1 MIEVPSQ
8 IINSSAIPAWSGFV
22 YQGKV
27 ALYHAIRLLVQ
38 RVPEAHFLNV
48 EHLDDFVIRD
58 CEGNVLSLHQV
69 KAMKSD
75 KRYSYYSALQ
85 QASAV
90 SERCNEHTVRWF
102 HVSVGLD
109 DMSDRAANAENGE
122 HLVQFYQYHD
132 ERYYV
137 ETNFID
143 IKLNEI
149 VEQYLESYGLPST
162 ELLIAHKLAR
172 LHVLLAGRVNL
183 AHYRNQ
189 HESMNKFEAADS
201 IPIYFSEIEGC
212 LHSEVI
218 HNDDHEAILFEFR
231 RTLLNR
237 TDQIL
242 DSLQEDGYIDL
253 NGICK
258 CRFAVANMDIQ
269 ALTRLYY
276 SKKPNQKEITLVGF
290 SNDTV
295 DHYLRIIL
303 GIMGVKTSK
312 DLPHYFKSGLG
323 SYLPTAMKF
332 DFLNMKLDVKQI
344 QENVDGLRGNLAVQ
358 DVLYDYDNLVVHM
371 DSKPFLLSSE
381 SSSSGK
387 FTEISEN
394 DKNRITKINNV
405 RFVSVRDASDEI
417 ND

>member
-1 MIEVPSQ
+1 MTEVSSQ
-8 IINSSAIPAWSGFV
+8 IVNSSAIPAWSGFV

-27 ALYHAIRLLVQ
+27 ALYHAIRLLTQ
-38 RVPEAHFLNV
+38 GDSEAHYLNV
-48 EHLDDFVIRD
+48 EHLDDFVIHD
-58 CEGNVLSLHQV
+58 CNGNVLSLHQV

-75 KRYSYYSALQ
+75 KRYSYSPALQ
-85 QASAV
+85 QASKV
-90 SERCNEHTVRWF
+90 SERCNESTVRWF

-109 DMSDRAANAENGE
+109 DFSDRAANVANSE

-132 ERYYV
+132 DRCYV
-137 ETNFID
+137 ETNSID
-143 IKLNEI
+143 TKLNEI
-149 VEQYLESYGLPST
+149 VEQYLGAYGLPST
-162 ELLIAHKLAR
+162 ELLIAHKLAK

-189 HESMNKFEAADS
+189 HESMNKFEAAES
-201 IPIYFSEIEGC
+201 IPIYFSEIECC
-212 LHSEVI
+212 LHSEAI
-218 HNDDHEAILFEFR
+218 HSDDHAAILFEFR
-231 RTLLNR
+231 RTLLDR

-242 DSLQEDGYIDL
+242 DSLQEGESIDL

-258 CRFAVANMDIQ
+258 CRFAVANMDIP

-276 SKKPNQKEITLVGF
+276 SKKPNQKEITLAGF

-303 GIMGVKTSK
+303 CIMGVKTSE

-323 SYLPTAMKF
+323 SFLPTAMKF
-332 DFLNMKLDVKQI
+332 DFLNKKLDVKQI

-371 DSKPFLLSSE
+371 DSTPFLLRSE

>member
-1 MIEVPSQ
+1 MTEVSSQ
-8 IINSSAIPAWSGFV
+8 IVNSSAIPAWSGFV

-27 ALYHAIRLLVQ
+27 ALYHAIRLLAQ
-38 RVPEAHFLNV
+38 GDSEAHYLNV
-48 EHLDDFVIRD
+48 EHLDDFVIHD
-58 CEGNVLSLHQV
+58 CNGNVLSLHQV

-75 KRYSYYSALQ
+75 KRYSYNPALQ
-85 QASAV
+85 QASKV
-90 SERCNEHTVRWF
+90 SERCNESTIRWF

-109 DMSDRAANAENGE
+109 DFSDRAANVANGE

-132 ERYYV
+132 DRCYV
-137 ETNFID
+137 ETNSID
-143 IKLNEI
+143 TKLNEI
-149 VEQYLESYGLPST
+149 VEQYLGAYGLPST
-162 ELLIAHKLAR
+162 ELLIAHKLAK

-189 HESMNKFEAADS
+189 HESMNKFKAAES
-201 IPIYFSEIEGC
+201 IPIYFSEIECC

-218 HNDDHEAILFEFR
+218 HSDDHAAILFEFR
-231 RTLLNR
+231 RTLLDR

-242 DSLQEDGYIDL
+242 DSLQEGESIDL

-258 CRFAVANMDIQ
+258 CRFAVANMDIP

-276 SKKPNQKEITLVGF
+276 SKKPNQKEITLAGF

-303 GIMGVKTSK
+303 CIMGVKTSE

-323 SYLPTAMKF
+323 SFLPTAMKF
-332 DFLNMKLDVKQI
+332 DFLNKKLDVKQI
-344 QENVDGLRGNLAVQ
+344 QENVDGLRGNLDVQ

-371 DSKPFLLSSE
+371 DSTPFLLRSE
-381 SSSSGK
+381 LSSSGK

>member
-1 MIEVPSQ
+1 MIEVSSQ

-38 RVPEAHFLNV
+38 RVSEAHFLNV

-85 QASAV
+85 QTSTV

-132 ERYYV
+132 ERCFV
-137 ETNFID
+137 ETNSID
-143 IKLNEI
+143 TKLNEI
-149 VEQYLESYGLPST
+149 VNQYLESYDLPST
-162 ELLIAHKLAR
+162 ELLIAHKLAK
-172 LHVLLAGRVNL
+172 LHVLVAGRVNL

-189 HESMNKFEAADS
+189 HESMNKFEAAES
-201 IPIYFSEIEGC
+201 IPIYFSEIVDC

-218 HNDDHEAILFEFR
+218 HSDDHAAILFDFR
-231 RTLLNR
+231 KTLLDR

-242 DSLQEDGYIDL
+242 DCLQSRDIDL
-253 NGICK
+253 NSICQ
-258 CRFAVANMDIQ
+258 CRFSIANMT
-269 ALTRLYY
+269 LHTLSRLYY
-276 SKKPNQKEITLVGF
+276 SKKPDQKDISLAGF
-290 SNDTV
+290 SDSTV
-295 DHYLRIIL
+295 DDYLRIIVSIL
-303 GIMGVKTSK
+303 DIKIAE
-312 DLPHYFKSGLG
+312 DLPHYFNNDFG
-323 SYLPTAMKF
+323 SYLPTAMRF
-332 DFLNMKLDVKQI
+332 DFLNQDLDIQKI
-344 QENVDGLRGNLAVQ
+344 QENVDGLRGNSIVQ
-358 DVLYDYDNLVVHM
+358 DVLYEYDNLVVHM
-371 DSKPFLLSSE
+371 ESAPFLLSGE
-381 SSSSGK
+381 SSSVGK
-387 FTEISEN
+387 FTDIAERDS
-394 DKNRITKINNV
+394 NRITKINNV
-405 RFVSVRDASDEI
+405 RFVSPRDASCEV
-417 ND
+417 NDK

>member
-1 MIEVPSQ
+1 MTEVSSQ
-8 IINSSAIPAWSGFV
+8 IVNSSAIPAWSGFV

-27 ALYHAIRLLVQ
+27 ALYHAIRLLTQ
-38 RVPEAHFLNV
+38 EDSEADYLNV
-48 EHLDDFVIRD
+48 EHLDDFVIHDRS
-58 CEGNVLSLHQV
+58 GHVLSLHQV

-75 KRYSYYSALQ
+75 KRYSYNSALQ
-85 QASAV
+85 QASKI
-90 SERCNEHTVRWF
+90 SERCNENTVRWF

-109 DMSDRAANAENGE
+109 DFSDRAANVANGE

-132 ERYYV
+132 DRCYV
-137 ETNFID
+137 ETNSID
-143 IKLNEI
+143 TKLNEI
-149 VEQYLESYGLPST
+149 IEQYLGAYGLPST
-162 ELLIAHKLAR
+162 ELLIAHKLAK

-189 HESMNKFEAADS
+189 HESMNKFKAAES
-201 IPIYFSEIEGC
+201 IPIYFSEIECC

-218 HNDDHEAILFEFR
+218 HSDDHAVILFEFR
-231 RTLLNR
+231 RTLLDR

-242 DSLQEDGYIDL
+242 DSLQEGESIDL

-258 CRFAVANMDIQ
+258 CRFAVANMDIP

-276 SKKPNQKEITLVGF
+276 SKKPNQKEITLAGF

-303 GIMGVKTSK
+303 CIMGVKTSE

-323 SYLPTAMKF
+323 SFLPTAMKF
-332 DFLNMKLDVKQI
+332 DFLNKKLDVKQI
-344 QENVDGLRGNLAVQ
+344 QENVDGLRGNLDVQ

-371 DSKPFLLSSE
+371 DSTPFLLRSE

>member
-1 MIEVPSQ
+1 MTEVSSQ
-8 IINSSAIPAWSGFV
+8 IVNSSAIPAWSGFV

-27 ALYHAIRLLVQ
+27 ALYHAIRLLTQ
-38 RVPEAHFLNV
+38 GDSEADYLNV
-48 EHLDDFVIRD
+48 EHLDDFVIHDRS
-58 CEGNVLSLHQV
+58 GNVLSLHQV

-75 KRYSYYSALQ
+75 KRYSYNSALQ
-85 QASAV
+85 QASKV
-90 SERCNEHTVRWF
+90 SERCNENTVRWF

-109 DMSDRAANAENGE
+109 DFSDRAANDANGE

-132 ERYYV
+132 ERCYV
-137 ETNFID
+137 ETNSID
-143 IKLNEI
+143 TKLNEI
-149 VEQYLESYGLPST
+149 VDQYLESYDLPST
-162 ELLIAHKLAR
+162 EPLLAHKLAK

-189 HESMNKFEAADS
+189 RESMNKFEAAES
-201 IPIYFSEIEGC
+201 IPIYFSEIVDC
-212 LHSEVI
+212 LRSEVI
-218 HNDDHEAILFEFR
+218 HCDDHAAVLFEFR
-231 RTLLNR
+231 KTLLDR

-242 DSLQEDGYIDL
+242 DSLQESESIDL

-258 CRFAVANMDIQ
+258 CRFAVANMDIP

-276 SKKPNQKEITLVGF
+276 SKKPNQKEITLAGF

-295 DHYLRIIL
+295 DNYLRIIL
-303 GIMGVKTSK
+303 NIMGVKISE

-323 SYLPTAMKF
+323 SFLPTAMKF
-332 DFLNMKLDVKQI
+332 DFLNQELDIKQI
-344 QENVDGLRGNLAVQ
+344 QENVDALRGNLAIQ

-371 DSKPFLLSSE
+371 DSAPFPLSSK
-381 SSSSGK
+381 SSSTGK

-394 DKNRITKINNV
+394 EKNRITKINNV

>member
-1 MIEVPSQ
+1 MTEVSSQ
-8 IINSSAIPAWSGFV
+8 IVNSSAIPAWSGFV

-27 ALYHAIRLLVQ
+27 ALYHAIRLLTQ
-38 RVPEAHFLNV
+38 GDSEADYLNV
-48 EHLDDFVIRD
+48 EHLDDFVIHDRS
-58 CEGNVLSLHQV
+58 GNVLSLHQV
-69 KAMKSD
+69 KAKKSD
-75 KRYSYYSALQ
+75 KRYSYNSALQ
-85 QASAV
+85 QASKV
-90 SERCNEHTVRWF
+90 SERCNENTVRWF

-109 DMSDRAANAENGE
+109 DFSDRAANDANGE

-132 ERYYV
+132 ERCYV
-137 ETNFID
+137 ETNSID
-143 IKLNEI
+143 TKLNEI
-149 VEQYLESYGLPST
+149 VDQYLESYDLPST
-162 ELLIAHKLAR
+162 ESLLAHKLAK

-189 HESMNKFEAADS
+189 HESMNKFEAAES
-201 IPIYFSEIEGC
+201 IPIYFSEIVDC
-212 LHSEVI
+212 LRSEAI
-218 HNDDHEAILFEFR
+218 HCDDHAAVLFEFR
-231 RTLLNR
+231 KTLLDR

-242 DSLQEDGYIDL
+242 DSLQENESIDL

-258 CRFAVANMDIQ
+258 CRFAVANMDIP

-276 SKKPNQKEITLVGF
+276 SKKPNQKEITLAGF

-295 DHYLRIIL
+295 DNYLRIIL
-303 GIMGVKTSK
+303 NIMGVKISE

-323 SYLPTAMKF
+323 SFLPTAMKF
-332 DFLNMKLDVKQI
+332 DFLNQELDIKQI
-344 QENVDGLRGNLAVQ
+344 QENVDALRGNLAIQ

-371 DSKPFLLSSE
+371 DSAPFPLSSK
-381 SSSSGK
+381 SSSTGK

-394 DKNRITKINNV
+394 EKNRITKINNV

>member
-1 MIEVPSQ
+1 MTEVSSQ
-8 IINSSAIPAWSGFV
+8 IVNSSAIPAWSGFV

-27 ALYHAIRLLVQ
+27 ALYHAIRLLAQ
-38 RVPEAHFLNV
+38 GDSEAHYLNV
-48 EHLDDFVIRD
+48 EHLDDFVIHD
-58 CEGNVLSLHQV
+58 CNGNVLSLHQV

-75 KRYSYYSALQ
+75 KRYSYNPALQ
-85 QASAV
+85 QASKV
-90 SERCNEHTVRWF
+90 SERCNESTIRWF

-109 DMSDRAANAENGE
+109 DFSDRAANVANGE

-132 ERYYV
+132 DRCYV
-137 ETNFID
+137 ETNSID
-143 IKLNEI
+143 TKLNEI
-149 VEQYLESYGLPST
+149 VEQYLGAYGLPST
-162 ELLIAHKLAR
+162 ELLIAHKLAK

-189 HESMNKFEAADS
+189 HESMNKFKAAES
-201 IPIYFSEIEGC
+201 IPIYFSEIECC

-218 HNDDHEAILFEFR
+218 HSDDHAAILFEFR
-231 RTLLNR
+231 RTLLDR

-242 DSLQEDGYIDL
+242 DSLQEGESIDL

-258 CRFAVANMDIQ
+258 CRFAVANMDIP

-276 SKKPNQKEITLVGF
+276 SKKPNQKEITLAGF

-303 GIMGVKTSK
+303 CIMGVKTPK

-323 SYLPTAMKF
+323 SFLPTAMKF
-332 DFLNMKLDVKQI
+332 DFLNKKLDVKQI
-344 QENVDGLRGNLAVQ
+344 QENVDGLRGNLDVQ

-371 DSKPFLLSSE
+371 DSTPFLLRSE